1 MFLLFHAL
9 REEVGGRYLSY
20 VTEPHPPDLDQ
31 KPTDQKT
38 KENQLLGKC
47 KLFESYELESVGLYP
62 EIWCGSICIKV
73 FYSVGRGGLSN
84 IREVVHF
91 PRSNVVV

>member
-38 KENQLLGKC
+38 KENQLLRKC
-47 KLFESYELESVGLYP
+47 KLFESCELEFVG
-62 EIWCGSICIKV
+62 CIPRFGVAV
-73 FYSVGRGGLSN
+73 FALKYFTRWAA
-84 IREVVHF
+84 VVR
-91 PRSNVVV
+91 P